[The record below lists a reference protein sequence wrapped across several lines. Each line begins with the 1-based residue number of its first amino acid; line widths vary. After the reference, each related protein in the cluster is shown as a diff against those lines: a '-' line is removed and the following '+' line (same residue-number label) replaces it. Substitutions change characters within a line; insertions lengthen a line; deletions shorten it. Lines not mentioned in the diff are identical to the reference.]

1 MLLSIRPF
9 KCLDFKTFCF
19 VVIYIIVAKNLFI
32 YIKLYYGRVP
42 VGPQWTGMGQGSLP
56 RTPGR
61 GWGRATTMQGR
72 DEDPILRPHPAP
84 LPSLLLNLPEHT
96 KSQKLSLFLSLTLS
110 HIVTHTDCRRMTKA
124 REATF

>member
-56 RTPGR
+56 RTLGR
-61 GWGRATTMQGR
+61 GGDGEGQQPAGQG
-72 DEDPILRPHPAP
+72 
-84 LPSLLLNLPEHT
+84 
-96 KSQKLSLFLSLTLS
+96 
-110 HIVTHTDCRRMTKA
+110 
-124 REATF
+124 